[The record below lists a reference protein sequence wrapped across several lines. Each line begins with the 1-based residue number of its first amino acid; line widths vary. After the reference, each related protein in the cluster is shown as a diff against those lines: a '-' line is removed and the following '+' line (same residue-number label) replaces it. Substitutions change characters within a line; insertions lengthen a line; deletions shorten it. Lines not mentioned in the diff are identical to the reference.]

1 MHEAEWVPVRLSD
14 IDLLATDGVHVHE
27 EGPGPV
33 LALLRLHTRPVG
45 LVRMELGPGETV
57 ADHRESL
64 LRGHAGAVD
73 RHVGRFG
80 CDRDGHG
87 VPLCLRSR
95 RERLADAPSVSVVV
109 ATHDRPDLLRRCLHS
124 LLVQDHPAREI
135 VVVDNARSS
144 DVTERMV
151 AAEFVLGPVRYVRE
165 DVAGLG
171 RAHNT
176 GLAHVSGDVVAITDD
191 DVVVD
196 RYWTAALCEAFV
208 EEDASCVTGLI
219 LPAELR
225 TRAQAWVEQ
234 YGGFARG
241 FEQRVYSLEC
251 PPAGDPLFPY
261 SPGRLGSGANMAFDR
276 NLLERMGGFDP
287 ALGAGTKACGGDD
300 LAAFTLALLEGG
312 RLVYQ
317 PDAVVHHPHHSDYA
331 ALRRM
336 AHGYGVGLGA
346 YLASMVATRPRTAVD
361 LVRRVPAGVRHLVSP
376 QSEKNRNI
384 RADYPRQLVRDERLG
399 LLRGPLRYVASRRQA
414 AAPEAPR

>member
-1 MHEAEWVPVRLSD
+1 MHEAEWVPVRLAD
-14 IDLLATDGVHVHE
+14 IDLLATDGVSGHE
-27 EGPGPV
+27 SGPGPF
-33 LALLRLHTRPVG
+33 LTLLRVHTRPVD
-45 LVRMELGPGETV
+45 LVRMQLGPGETL
-57 ADHRESL
+57 ADHREE
-64 LRGHAGAVD
+64 LRRLHDDAVT
-73 RHVGRFG
+73 RHIAQFG
-80 CDRDGHG
+80 CDPRDD
-87 VPLCLRSR
+87 VPRCLLRR
-95 RERLADAPSVSVVV
+95 RERLADAPEVSVVV

-124 LLVQDHPAREI
+124 LLTQDHPAREI

-144 DVTERMV
+144 TATELMV
-151 AAEFVLGPVRYVRE
+151 NAEFAGQPVRYVRE

-176 GLAHVSGDVVAITDD
+176 GLAHVSGEVVAITDD

-208 EEDASCVTGLI
+208 EERAGCVTGLI

-241 FEQRVYSLEC
+241 FERRVYSLDS

-276 NLLERMGGFDP
+276 VLLDRMGGFDP

-317 PDAVVHHPHHSDYA
+317 PDAVVRHPHHSDYA

-346 YLASMVATRPRTAVD
+346 YLASMVAARPRTAVD
-361 LVRRVPAGVRHLVSP
+361 LLRRVPAGVRHLVSP

-384 RADYPRQLVRDERLG
+384 RADYPRQLVWDERLG
-399 LLRGPLRYVASRRQA
+399 LLRGPGRYLASRIEA
-414 AAPEAPR
+414 AAREAQG